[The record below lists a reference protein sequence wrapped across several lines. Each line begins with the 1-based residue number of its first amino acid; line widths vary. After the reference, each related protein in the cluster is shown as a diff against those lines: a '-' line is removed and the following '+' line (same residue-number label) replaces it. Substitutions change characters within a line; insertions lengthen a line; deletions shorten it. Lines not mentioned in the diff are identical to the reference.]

1 MRKIIERLVLAVGA
15 ISLAFSLLSGSPTQ
29 AAGYNPPVKGTS
41 IMRLVSPQPS
51 AANSVSMNSD
61 AKGSWDQYYGS
72 GLNAFIMY
80 EDVKADFSL
89 TYKYTNAAGTPLT
102 NQTVYL
108 IVNKKFSCSKTTF
121 STPLNTNYPG
131 GNRNGDTHAIVRD
144 WCGDQP
150 QMGAGQTAIIA
161 TTNSAGLA
169 TFPMKNYNF
178 SGEMFP
184 SAINKMNLYSK
195 GISCADDSMCMS
207 TTIAPS
213 LIAHPTEA
221 QERNED
227 KDLLFLHF
235 VNPKVT
241 ASVASQKVKAG
252 TSKVISFKLTN
263 LDKQEVAGTTVTF
276 ETFGEGNE
284 LQTWSEVSDENG
296 IVRVTV
302 SAPAGTVGLQVVRA
316 YVYGAPK
323 GTDAKIYWFK

>member
-1 MRKIIERLVLAVGA
+1 
-15 ISLAFSLLSGSPTQ
+15 
-29 AAGYNPPVKGTS
+29 
-41 IMRLVSPQPS
+41 
-51 AANSVSMNSD
+51 
-61 AKGSWDQYYGS
+61 
-72 GLNAFIMY
+72 
-80 EDVKADFSL
+80 
-89 TYKYTNAAGTPLT
+89 
-102 NQTVYL
+102 
-108 IVNKKFSCSKTTF
+108 
-121 STPLNTNYPG
+121 
-131 GNRNGDTHAIVRD
+131 
-144 WCGDQP
+144 
-150 QMGAGQTAIIA
+150 
-161 TTNSAGLA
+161 GLA

-263 LDKQEVAGTTVTF
+263 LDKKEVAGTTVTF